1 MNSWSDRNAGFDRER
16 SGQEIAALW
25 DADPGSVRLVNDRI
39 NIVYRFEVGGRGM
52 FLKVCAA
59 ANRSMLEQR
68 TAAEYLRH
76 LAKNGADVCA
86 PVLSRDGRLIE
97 EYRWDD
103 DIFLAWVTDEAVGRV
118 ISLDGPSIA
127 EFRAWGVAL
136 ARMHRAAESYVP
148 SPELSYLTWQDL
160 WQQTHDGMDPE
171 DSEPVWDEYERLTPW
186 LASLPETADVYGLTH
201 TDIRTENAMW
211 DGERVRIIDF
221 DEPVYHWYASD
232 VMRPFLE
239 FAQLSAERFDPLFD
253 AFLAGYRE
261 VRAFPDRWVE
271 ELPRF
276 ARMKNLGFYWW
287 NSVNSTKEGGWYA
300 EWLEGIRVRFGAQEL
315 RLGPCD
321 ETGRTSVP

>member
-1 MNSWSDRNAGFDRER
+1 MNSWSDRNAVLDRER
-16 SGQEIAALW
+16 SGREIAALW
-25 DADPGSVRLVNDRI
+25 DADPCSVRLVNDRI

-68 TAAEYLRH
+68 AAAEYLQH
-76 LAKNGADVCA
+76 LASNGADVCA
-86 PVLSRDGRLIE
+86 PVLSRDGRRIE
-97 EYRWDD
+97 EYRLGDD
-103 DIFLAWVTDEAVGRV
+103 VFLAWVTDEAPGRV
-118 ISLDGPSIA
+118 ISLEEPTVA

-136 ARMHRAAESYVP
+136 GKMHNAAESYRP
-148 SPELSYLTWQDL
+148 SDDLSYFTWKDL
-160 WQQTHDGMDPE
+160 WQQTHDGMDRD
-171 DSEPVWDEYERLTPW
+171 DSEPVWDEYDQLTPW
-186 LASLPETADVYGLTH
+186 LESLSEDPDVYGLTH

-239 FAQLSAERFDPLFD
+239 VAQLPAERFDPIFD

-261 VRAFPDRWVE
+261 VRTFTDRWVE
-271 ELPRF
+271 ELPRL

-287 NSVNSTKEGGWYA
+287 INVNSSKEGDWYV
-300 EWLEGIRVRFGAQEL
+300 EWLEGIRVRFGAPRL
-315 RLGPCD
+315 RLGPRD
-321 ETGRTSVP
+321 ESG

>member
-1 MNSWSDRNAGFDRER
+1 MNSWSDRNAVLDRER
-16 SGQEIAALW
+16 SGREIAALW
-25 DADPGSVRLVNDRI
+25 DADPGSIRLVNDRI

-52 FLKVCAA
+52 YLKVCAA

-68 TAAEYLRH
+68 AAAEYLQH
-76 LAKNGADVCA
+76 LAGNGADVCA

-103 DIFLAWVTDEAVGRV
+103 DVFLGWVTDEAPGRV
-118 ISLDGPSIA
+118 ISLDAPTVA

-136 ARMHRAAESYVP
+136 GKMHRAAESYVP
-148 SPELSYLTWQDL
+148 SDELTYLTWKEL
-160 WQQTHDGMDPE
+160 WQQTHDGMDRD
-171 DSEPVWDEYERLTPW
+171 DSEPVWDEYEQLTPW
-186 LASLPETADVYGLTH
+186 LDSLAESPDVYGLTH

-239 FAQLSAERFDPLFD
+239 FAQLPDERFDPLFD
-253 AFLAGYRE
+253 AFLAGYRAVLE
-261 VRAFPDRWVE
+261 FSNTWVE
-271 ELPRF
+271 ELSRF

-287 NSVNSTKEGGWYA
+287 ISVNSTKEGDWYA
-300 EWLEGIRVRFGAQEL
+300 EWLEGIRVRFGAPRL
-315 RLGPCD
+315 WLGPRD
-321 ETGRTSVP
+321 ETG

>member
-1 MNSWSDRNAGFDRER
+1 MNSWSDRNSALDRER
-16 SGQEIAALW
+16 SGREIAALW
-25 DADPGSVRLVNDRI
+25 GADPGSVRLVNNGI
-39 NIVYRFEVGGRGM
+39 NIVYRFEVSGRGM

-68 TAAEYLRH
+68 AATEYLQH
-76 LAKNGADVCA
+76 LASNGADVCA
-86 PVLSRDGRLIE
+86 PVLSRNGRLIE

-103 DIFLAWVTDEAVGRV
+103 DIFLNWVTDEATGRV
-118 ISLDGPSIA
+118 ISLDAPTVA

-136 ARMHRAAESYVP
+136 GKMHRAAESYVP
-148 SPELSYLTWQDL
+148 SDELTYLTWKDL

-171 DSEPVWDEYERLTPW
+171 DSEPVWDEYEQLNPW
-186 LASLPETADVYGLTH
+186 LASLPETPNVYGLTH

-239 FAQLSAERFDPLFD
+239 FAQLPADEFDPLFD
-253 AFLAGYRE
+253 AFVAGYRE
-261 VRAFPDRWVE
+261 VREFSDKWVE

-287 NSVNSTKEGGWYA
+287 DSVNSREDRPGHA
-300 EWLEGIRVRFGAQEL
+300 EWLEGIRVRFGAPRL
-315 RLGPCD
+315 RLG
-321 ETGRTSVP
+321 